1 MTAFRE
7 LLGREWLFLDG
18 GSGTIL
24 QSMGLRGGELPE
36 NWNLTKPENVIALHS
51 NYLKAGSDVIYT
63 NTFGANRLKFPG
75 NLEEIVRAAVANAGA
90 ARIQTGREDAF
101 IALDLGP
108 TGRLLEPVGDL
119 PFEKAVELYAEIVR
133 IGVREGVD
141 LIVIETMSS
150 GYEAKAAVLAAK
162 ENSDLPV
169 MVTVTFNER
178 GKMLT
183 GESPECIAALLE
195 GLRVDALGINCSL
208 GPKQMYP
215 IVREMSELTD
225 LPLIVKPNAGL
236 PKEKHGRT
244 YYDVTADEFAAVMND
259 MADLGIQVAGG
270 CCGTG
275 PDHIRKT
282 IELLKNRP
290 LVRRNV
296 RKRTVVTSGT
306 KAVEIGAK
314 PVIIGERI
322 NPTGKKR
329 FRQALA
335 EHDINYILQEA
346 LRQEDAGADILDVN
360 LGMPGIDEPALME
373 ETVRALQGVTSLPL
387 QLDSSDPEALE
398 RGMRVYNGI
407 PMINSVNG
415 KAENMK
421 AVMPLIAKYGGVLVG
436 LCLDENGIPDTAGGR
451 LEIAGRICRQ
461 AEEFGIARRDIVI
474 DGLAMTISSDQNSAN
489 TALETIRRARDE
501 LHVSTILGVSNI
513 SFGLPNRQIINS
525 HFLSMAVANGL
536 SCAIINPNNADMMA
550 AFRASLALTGNDDNC
565 MEYIQAYGNVEIT
578 SEVRTGSVSKT
589 VPAQPAGL
597 GVCIERGLAEQASK
611 DAKEA
616 LKTMAPLDLINS
628 ELVPALDKV
637 GKGFEQGTLFLPQ
650 LLMSADA
657 AKAAFAAIKETV
669 GDNSGRKK
677 GRVILATVR
686 GDIHDIGKN
695 IVKVML
701 ENYGYE
707 VLDLG
712 KDVPPE
718 VIAETAVRENIR
730 LVGLSALMTTT
741 VVSMEETIRLLRE
754 RKPDAK
760 IVVGGAV
767 LTQEYAGRIGADAYA
782 KDAMATVRY
791 ADTVFKEI
799 S

>member
-51 NYLKAGSDVIYT
+51 NYLNAGSDVIYT

-415 KAENMK
+415 KAKNMK

-611 DAKEA
+611 AAKEA

-669 GDNSGRKK
+669 GDNSGQKK

-791 ADTVFKEI
+791 ADSVFKEN